1 MPEALAS
8 RIAAYAA
15 QMPELAD
22 LTSTQIDAIANA
34 VAIDELKDEM
44 RRAMLAARTD
54 WQNEAEAFLS
64 DKQSIHTRKAYETSL
79 GMFFAWLE
87 RKRLSPADIT
97 PRLAD
102 DFIRDL
108 RAKGKDADSCRLYVA
123 GVSSFYTFLERR
135 FDEIKNP
142 FRGTKARPKAT
153 WKTAVIPSQEE
164 IETIIESAEPLLKA
178 ALVIIA
184 ETGMRIGGLYSLA
197 IKPDGT
203 MVTLTKG
210 TLHIHP
216 EKASTRILEALR
228 EAKLDTRHPFG
239 NVSLAKRNTGT
250 STSNDE
256 ERFTAVMKTRLARHV
271 GKRKEEGKIKAT
283 YSFHDFRH
291 AFADRN
297 ADKGLLWIQ
306 QHLGQTSLAATEKY
320 MRNVLGKDTRLM

>member
-1 MPEALAS
+1 
-8 RIAAYAA
+8 
-15 QMPELAD
+15 
-22 LTSTQIDAIANA
+22 
-34 VAIDELKDEM
+34 
-44 RRAMLAARTD
+44 MLAARTD
-54 WQNEAEAFLS
+54 WQNEAEAFLF
-64 DKQSIHTRKAYETSL
+64 DKQSIHTRKAYETAL

-153 WKTAVIPSQEE
+153 WKTAVIPSLEE
-164 IETIIESAEPLLKA
+164 IETIIESAELLLKA

-184 ETGMRIGGLYSLA
+184 ETGMRIGGLYSLT

-210 TLHIHP
+210 ALHIHP
-216 EKASTRILEALR
+216 EKASTRILETLR

-320 MRNVLGKDTRLM
+320 MRNVLGKDTRFM

>member
-1 MPEALAS
+1 
-8 RIAAYAA
+8 
-15 QMPELAD
+15 
-22 LTSTQIDAIANA
+22 
-34 VAIDELKDEM
+34 
-44 RRAMLAARTD
+44 MLAARTD

-153 WKTAVIPSQEE
+153 WKTAVIPSPEE
-164 IETIIESAEPLLKA
+164 IETIIDSAEPLLKA

-210 TLHIHP
+210 ALHIHP

-320 MRNVLGKDTRLM
+320 MRNVLGKDTRFM